1 MSLPEAPHD
10 LAQFGAA
17 PPSHTVFTVLCA
29 GQHAC
34 SELPPTDTDDPVQHA
49 VQLSFPTA
57 FLYEPAAQGKHS
69 RFSSGLKKKKCPA
82 MQLHSK
88 TVALP
93 GTETAFAGQA
103 LHAVLALAEYVSAGQ
118 SVHTVEAV
126 ALLYLP
132 PAHAAQ
138 VLMSACSMFPGAHWH
153 VPGSVSP

>member
-1 MSLPEAPHD
+1 VL
-10 LAQFGAA
+10 
-17 PPSHTVFTVLCA
+17 TVLLA

-82 MQLHSK
+82 TQLHSK

-118 SVHTVEAV
+118 SAHTVEPTPA
-126 ALLYLP
+126 LYLP
-132 PAHAAQ
+132 AAQ
-138 VLMSACSMFPGAHWH
+138 AVHVLMSD
-153 VPGSVSP
+153 